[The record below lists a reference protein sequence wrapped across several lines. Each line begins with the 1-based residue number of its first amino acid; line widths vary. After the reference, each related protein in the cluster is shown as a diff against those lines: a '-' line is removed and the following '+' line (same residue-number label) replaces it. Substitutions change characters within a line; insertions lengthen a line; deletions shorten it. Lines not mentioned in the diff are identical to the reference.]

1 MHLSNLGLSNGAI
14 WGFLTPSFKVESSGG
29 RSMSLQ
35 EFQQPPCIQ
44 QPSSPPGFDMETSRP

>member
-29 RSMSLQ
+29 RSTSLQ
-35 EFQQPPCIQ
+35 EFQQLQ
-44 QPSSPPGFDMETSRP
+44 QPSSPPGFDLETSRP